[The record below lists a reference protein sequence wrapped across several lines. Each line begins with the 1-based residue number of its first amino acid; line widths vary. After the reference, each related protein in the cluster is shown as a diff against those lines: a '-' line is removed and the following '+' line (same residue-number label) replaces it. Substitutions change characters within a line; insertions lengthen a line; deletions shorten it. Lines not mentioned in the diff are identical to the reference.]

1 MIYLFFVIHDYSG
14 ARTYADELLGYLGT
28 QKGIAVHKVFLNS
41 IYFKE
46 YTEIKEG
53 NMTIIHIPAIDRETG
68 FREKY
73 AKRCIDLMSQL
84 LQEKRNIIFHLN
96 SCTQVYLGVE
106 ARKRF
111 GAHLIYTLHFLPNYF
126 SYWASEGQFSGD
138 LITTGDEIE
147 KQIIGEADH
156 VICVTRFA
164 KESILKWHNS
174 PGNQVTAIHNGIGIK
189 NQYRPLRL
197 WQKEQIKRR
206 LGFTKGEQIIL
217 FVGKLEKRKG
227 IKHLVA
233 AFNKLLSKAHN
244 VQLVIAGD
252 GNFDDVFNYAKGC
265 WSKITL
271 TGKIPIEEVILLY
284 QVADIGVIPSVYEQ
298 CSYVALEMMQYGLPV
313 VVTAAPGLK
322 ELYED
327 NKNALIVPLGNPDH
341 TTMDLEVQE
350 DELEK
355 MILRLLNDKKLRK
368 EIGDNAFY
376 IWLSNFTSVHMG
388 QATKKIYEQIQT
400 GTIKLNTDEILIQ

>member
-1 MIYLFFVIHDYSG
+1 MINLFFVIHDYSG
-14 ARTYADELLGYLGT
+14 VRTYADELLGYLVT

-53 NMTIIHIPAIDRETG
+53 NMAVIHIPSIERETG
-68 FREKY
+68 SGEKY

-96 SCTQVYLGVE
+96 YREQVYLGVE

-126 SYWASEGQFSGD
+126 SYWASEKQFSDD

-147 KQIIGEADH
+147 KQIISEADH
-156 VICVTRFA
+156 LICVTRFA

-174 PGNQVTAIHNGIGIK
+174 SGNQVTAIHNGIGIK

-206 LGFTKGEQIIL
+206 LGFTKGEQILL

-233 AFNKLLSKAHN
+233 AFNKLLSKEHN

-271 TGKIPIEEVILLY
+271 TGKISIEEVILLY

-327 NKNALIVPLGNPDH
+327 NKNALIVPLGNPDK
-341 TTMDLEVQE
+341 TTMELEVLE

-376 IWLSNFTSVHMG
+376 CWLSNFTSVHMG
-388 QATKKIYEQIQT
+388 QATKKIYEKIQT

>member
-1 MIYLFFVIHDYSG
+1 MISLFFVIHDYSG
-14 ARTYADELLGYLGT
+14 ARTYANELLDYMVT

-46 YTEIKEG
+46 YIEIKEG
-53 NMTIIHIPAIDRETG
+53 NMTVIHIPMIERKFGSD
-68 FREKY
+68 EKY

-84 LQEKRNIIFHLN
+84 LQKKRNIIFHLN
-96 SCTQVYLGVE
+96 SRTHVYLGVE

-126 SYWASEGQFSGD
+126 SYWASELQFSGD

-147 KQIIGEADH
+147 KQIIREADH

-164 KESILKWHNS
+164 KESILKWHKL

-189 NQYRPLRL
+189 NQYQPLRS
-197 WQKEQIKRR
+197 WQKEHIKRR

-217 FVGKLEKRKG
+217 FVGKLEKHKG
-227 IKHLVA
+227 IKHLVSV
-233 AFNKLLSKAHN
+233 FNNLLSKAYN
-244 VQLVIAGD
+244 LRLVIAGD
-252 GNFDDVFNYAKGC
+252 GNFDDVFNYAKEC

-271 TGKIPIEEVILLY
+271 TGKISIEEVILLY
-284 QVADIGVIPSVYEQ
+284 QAADIGVIPSVYEQ
-298 CSYVALEMMQYGLPV
+298 CSYVALEMMLYGLPA

-327 NKNALIVPLGNPDH
+327 NKNALIVPLGNPNR
-341 TTMDLEVQE
+341 TTLEIEVLE
-350 DELEK
+350 DELQK
-355 MILRLLNDKKLRK
+355 MILRLLNDKILRK
-368 EIGDNAFY
+368 EIGENAFY
-376 IWLSNFTSVHMG
+376 SWLSNFTSEHMG

-400 GTIKLNTDEILIQ
+400 GTVKLNTDEILIP

>member
-1 MIYLFFVIHDYSG
+1 M
-14 ARTYADELLGYLGT
+14 
-28 QKGIAVHKVFLNS
+28 
-41 IYFKE
+41 
-46 YTEIKEG
+46 
-53 NMTIIHIPAIDRETG
+53 
-68 FREKY
+68 
-73 AKRCIDLMSQL
+73 
-84 LQEKRNIIFHLN
+84 
-96 SCTQVYLGVE
+96 
-106 ARKRF
+106 
-111 GAHLIYTLHFLPNYF
+111 
-126 SYWASEGQFSGD
+126 
-138 LITTGDEIE
+138 
-147 KQIIGEADH
+147 
-156 VICVTRFA
+156 
-164 KESILKWHNS
+164 
-174 PGNQVTAIHNGIGIK
+174 TAIHNGIGIK
-189 NQYRPLRL
+189 NQYRPLTLR
-197 WQKEQIKRR
+197 QKEQIKRR

-227 IKHLVA
+227 IQHIVA
-233 AFNKLLSKAHN
+233 VFNKILSKVHN

-271 TGKIPIEEVILLY
+271 TGKISIEEVILLY
-284 QVADIGVIPSVYEQ
+284 QVANIGVIPSVYEQ

-313 VVTAAPGLK
+313 VVTTAPGLK

-376 IWLSNFTSVHMG
+376 SWLSNFTSVHMG

-400 GTIKLNTDEILIQ
+400 ETIKLNTDEILIQ

>member
-1 MIYLFFVIHDYSG
+1 MINLFFVIHDYSG
-14 ARTYADELLGYLGT
+14 ARTYADELLRYLLT
-28 QKGIAVHKVFLNS
+28 QKGITVYKVYLNS
-41 IYFKE
+41 NYFKE
-46 YTEIKEG
+46 YTEFKEE
-53 NMTIIHIPAIDRETG
+53 NMTVIHIPAVERKTIS
-68 FREKY
+68 REKY
-73 AKRCIDLMSQL
+73 AKRCIDLLSPILSDKQDL
-84 LQEKRNIIFHLN
+84 IFHLN
-96 SCTQVYLGVE
+96 CSTQVNLGVE

-126 SYWASEGQFSGD
+126 SYWASEKQFSGD

-147 KQIIGEADH
+147 KQIIREADH

-174 PGNQVTAIHNGIGIK
+174 SGNQVTAIHNGIGIK
-189 NQYRPLRL
+189 NQYRPLKL

-206 LGFTKGEQIIL
+206 LGFTKREQIIL

-233 AFNKLLSKAHN
+233 VFNKLLSKAHN
-244 VQLVIAGD
+244 IQLVIAGD
-252 GNFDDVFNYAKGC
+252 GNFDDVFDYAKGC

-271 TGKIPIEEVILLY
+271 TGKISIEEVILLY
-284 QVADIGVIPSVYEQ
+284 QIADIGVIPSVYEQ

-327 NKNALIVPLGNPDH
+327 NRNALMVPLGNPNK
-341 TTMDLEVQE
+341 TTMDIEVLE

-355 MILRLLNDKKLRK
+355 IILRLLNDKKLRK

-376 IWLSNFTSVHMG
+376 SWRTNFTSVRMG

-400 GTIKLNTDEILIQ
+400 GTIKLNTEILIQ

>member
-1 MIYLFFVIHDYSG
+1 MINLFFVIHDYSG
-14 ARTYADELLGYLGT
+14 VKTYANELLGYMVT
-28 QKGIAVHKVFLNS
+28 QKGIHVHKVFLNS
-41 IYFKE
+41 IYFNE
-46 YTEIKEG
+46 YNEIKEG
-53 NMTIIHIPAIDRETG
+53 NMTVIHIPKIERKSGSD
-68 FREKY
+68 EKY

-96 SCTQVYLGVE
+96 SRKHVYFGVE

-111 GAHLIYTLHFLPNYF
+111 GAHLIYTLHFLPDYF
-126 SYWASEGQFSGD
+126 SYWASEQQFSSD

-147 KQIIGEADH
+147 KQMIEEANH

-164 KESILKWHNS
+164 KESVLKWRNL
-174 PGNQVTAIHNGIGIK
+174 PGNKVTAIHNGIGIK
-189 NQYRPLRL
+189 NQHGPLKSR
-197 WQKEQIKRR
+197 QKEQIKKR

-227 IKHLVA
+227 IKHLVTV
-233 AFNKLLSKAHN
+233 FNKLLPKMHN
-244 VQLVIAGD
+244 VRLVIVGD
-252 GNFDDVFNYAKGC
+252 GNFDDVLSYSKGC

-271 TGKIPIEEVILLY
+271 TGKISINEVILLY
-284 QVADIGVIPSVYEQ
+284 QAADIGVIPSVYEQ

-313 VVTAAPGLK
+313 VVTSAPGLK
-322 ELYED
+322 ELYQD
-327 NKNALIVPLGNPDH
+327 HKNALIVPLGNPNK
-341 TTMDLEVQE
+341 TKMDMEVLE

-355 MILRLLNDKKLRK
+355 MILRLLINKKLRK

-376 IWLSNFTSVHMG
+376 SWLSDFTSAHMG